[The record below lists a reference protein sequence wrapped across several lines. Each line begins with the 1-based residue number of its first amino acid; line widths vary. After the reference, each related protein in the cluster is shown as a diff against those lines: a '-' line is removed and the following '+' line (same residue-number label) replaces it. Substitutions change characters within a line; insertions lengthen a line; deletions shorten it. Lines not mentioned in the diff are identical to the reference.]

1 MPEPISSSSTSPVA
15 KLFVLSGLAAD
26 RLIELKDD
34 RTTIGRD
41 DDNSVR
47 FEDVSVSHHHAAIE
61 RVGEVYNL
69 RDLSSVNGTFVNG
82 RRAHEMVLRDADL
95 IRFGGV
101 DVRFDA
107 PQPPAD
113 VLERT
118 PVEETDA
125 ATAARR
131 YGGAGTFKI
140 VGSDGRVYGPVTA
153 AVVRDWIAQGW
164 VNGQTWV
171 PFEKG
176 RRWQRL
182 NEFPEFAKE
191 LALQSPTGP
200 LLGVPPEE
208 FLWQGALKV
217 APTTEAVRS
226 GISATG
232 RGGGGGESIE
242 SVESTGPGVLWPL
255 LVLLFAVGGWLIVA
269 RQLTWWPFTID
280 GPLRQYARDVD
291 ERIQNDPVFV
301 AATAA
306 QESPDTAA
314 LMEAAQT
321 LVDRYPRSSMAHY
334 ILGVAY
340 GRTNDFVAASGEFKQ
355 AVDLDAEFIDAWNN
369 LGWAQTRRGNF
380 ADAVNAFQHTI
391 KLNATDAQAW
401 SNLGGALAGLGRDA
415 DAVEAYRKAIEL
427 DPEFSQAHYNL
438 GISQAKQKN
447 YREAIDSLRRAIQ
460 LKPDFPEAWYN
471 LGVVM
476 QMQGLDDG
484 ALIFY
489 QQAVKLMPTY
499 ADAWGGLVK
508 AYLKLGQQ
516 DKASE
521 AADVIKHLDP
531 AKAEALAQELRRIAP
546 R

>member
-1 MPEPISSSSTSPVA
+1 MPEPLTA

-26 RLIELKDD
+26 RQIGLTGE
-34 RTTIGRD
+34 RVTIGREE
-41 DDNSVR
+41 DNTIR
-47 FEDVSVSHHHAAIE
+47 FADVSVSHHHAVIE
-61 RVGEVYNL
+61 RVGDVFNL

-82 RRAHEMVLRDADL
+82 RRVGEHVLRDGDL

-107 PQPPAD
+107 PQPPAEL
-113 VLERT
+113 LER
-118 PVEETDA
+118 A
-125 ATAARR
+125 AAAEQAEPAGPRR
-131 YGGAGTFKI
+131 YSGAGTFKI
-140 VGSDGRVYGPVTA
+140 VGSDGRVYGPVA
-153 AVVRDWIAQGW
+153 AEVIRNWITQGW
-164 VNGQTWV
+164 ANAQTWV

-182 NEFPEFAKE
+182 SEFPEFAKE
-191 LALQSPTGP
+191 LAVQSQSGP

-208 FLWQGALKV
+208 YLWQGALKV
-217 APTTEAVRS
+217 APTTEASSPGIARS
-226 GISATG
+226 PADDSA
-232 RGGGGGESIE
+232 I
-242 SVESTGPGVLWPL
+242 SVETTGPGVLWPL
-255 LVLLFAVGGWLIVA
+255 VVLLFAVGGWLIVA
-269 RQLTWWPFTID
+269 WQLTWWPFTID

-291 ERIQNDPVFV
+291 ERIQDDPVFV

-306 QESPDTAA
+306 QESPDTGA
-314 LMEAAQT
+314 LMAAAKT

-334 ILGVAY
+334 ILGVAH
-340 GRTNDFVAASGEFKQ
+340 GRTNDFVAASEEFQ
-355 AVDLDAEFIDAWNN
+355 RAVEFDASFVDGWNN

-380 ADAVNAFQHTI
+380 ADAVNAFQHAI
-391 KLNATDAQAW
+391 KLNQTDAQAW

-427 DPEFSQAHYNL
+427 DPEFAQAHYNL

-447 YREAIDSLRRAIQ
+447 LREATDSLRRAIQ

-471 LGVVM
+471 LGVVT

-489 QQAVKLMPTY
+489 QQAVKLQPTY

-546 R
+546 Q